1 MSFLLFFSSAE
12 TAVSIGRDVA
22 PCTCVYL
29 SAGSR
34 RDWQMVIEALMDKDN
49 ERILPNIFL
58 RGPMYEDTSYCT
70 ILEQREG
77 QRKQQREVNSKE
89 RVS

>member
-29 SAGSR
+29 PAGSR
-34 RDWQMVIEALMDKDN
+34 HDWQMVIEALMDKDN
-49 ERILPNIFL
+49 ERILPIIFL
-58 RGPMYEDTSYCT
+58 IEAMYEDRSYCT
-70 ILEQREG
+70 TLERREG
-77 QRKQQREVNSKE
+77 QRKQQREVNSK
-89 RVS
+89 